1 MTLDLSPEEKLKR
14 EKQYKKEYSK
24 QYYREQKAENNERY
38 KDILEKAK
46 ERYKNKKA
54 ETKDNKAEVKKYK
67 KRNIL
72 NPPIEEVKEIIIFD
86 KSKV

>member
-1 MTLDLSPEEKLKR
+1 MTLNLTPEQKAER

-38 KDILEKAK
+38 KDILEKARS
-46 ERYKNKKA
+46 RYKTKK
-54 ETKDNKAEVKKYK
+54 EEDSGNLKNISGNIRKYK

-72 NPPIEEVKEIIIFD
+72 NE
-86 KSKV
+86 

>member
-1 MTLDLSPEEKLKR
+1 MTLNLTPEQKAER

-46 ERYKNKKA
+46 TRYQLKKEA
-54 ETKDNKAEVKKYK
+54 DSGKPENISGNTRKYK

-72 NPPIEEVKEIIIFD
+72 NE
-86 KSKV
+86 